1 MHREPV
7 SLVTGCEARV
17 KGAPMKIR
25 KRTTIF
31 GIVFGGLL
39 AAASGFGLA
48 EDRPTPTPT
57 PVPTQSPTPR
67 PAGGQSLKE
76 IGKDTELK
84 GGASGTPIVISND
97 NLAEIAEQGSVTSV
111 EKGAGSGAGRRPV
124 RQPGQVTVV
133 ESDPQHSDE
142 RRRYWRNQYER
153 QVELIEGLQRQI
165 VTLDQE
171 IPGLWRDFYSR
182 DDPAYRDGVIKP
194 QLDAAMGR
202 RQSLEEQ
209 LATAVPRLAE
219 IKSQARA
226 DGAEPGWFRGI
237 PTPAPL
243 PPTPPPGAVSD

>member
-25 KRTTIF
+25 KRTIR
-31 GIVFGGLL
+31 GMVVAGLL
-39 AAASGFGLA
+39 AAASVPGLA
-48 EDRPTPTPT
+48 EDRPTPTATAT
-57 PVPTQSPTPR
+57 PAQSPTPR
-67 PAGGQSLKE
+67 PAGGQSLRE

-84 GGASGTPIVISND
+84 GGKTGTPIVISND

-133 ESDPQHSDE
+133 ESDPQHTDE
-142 RRRYWRNQYER
+142 RRRYWRNQYES
-153 QVELIEGLQRQI
+153 QVELIESLQRQI
-165 VTLDQE
+165 QILDQE

-194 QLDAAMGR
+194 ALDAAMAR
-202 RQSLEEQ
+202 RQKLEEQ
-209 LATAVPRLAE
+209 LATAGPRLTE

>member
-25 KRTTIF
+25 KRTTIR
-31 GIVFGGLL
+31 GMVVAGLL
-39 AAASGFGLA
+39 AAASVPGMA

-57 PVPTQSPTPR
+57 ATPTQSPTPR
-67 PAGGQSLKE
+67 PAGGQSLRE

-84 GGASGTPIVISND
+84 GGGTGTPIVISNE

-133 ESDPQHSDE
+133 ESDPQHTDE
-142 RRRYWRNQYER
+142 RRRYWRNQYES

-165 VTLDQE
+165 QILDQK

-194 QLDAAMGR
+194 ELDAAMAR
-202 RQSLEEQ
+202 RQKLEEQ
-209 LATAVPRLAE
+209 LAAAGPRLSE

-243 PPTPPPGAVSD
+243 PPTPPPGAVRD

>member
-25 KRTTIF
+25 KRTTIR
-31 GIVFGGLL
+31 GMVVAGLL
-39 AAASGFGLA
+39 AAASVPGMA

-57 PVPTQSPTPR
+57 ATPTQSPTPR
-67 PAGGQSLKE
+67 PAGGQSLRE

-84 GGASGTPIVISND
+84 GGETGTPIVISNE

-133 ESDPQHSDE
+133 ESDPQHTDE
-142 RRRYWRNQYER
+142 RRRYWRNQYES

-165 VTLDQE
+165 QILDQK

-194 QLDAAMGR
+194 ELDAAMAR
-202 RQSLEEQ
+202 RQKLEEQ
-209 LATAVPRLAE
+209 LAAAGPRLSE

-243 PPTPPPGAVSD
+243 PPTPPPGAVRD

>member
-7 SLVTGCEARV
+7 SLGVGREARG
-17 KGAPMKIR
+17 KGAPMRIR
-25 KRTTIF
+25 KRSTIL

-39 AAASGFGLA
+39 AAASALGFA
-48 EDRPTPTPT
+48 EERPTPTPT
-57 PVPTQSPTPR
+57 PAATPSPTPR
-67 PAGGQSLKE
+67 PAGGQSLQE

-84 GGASGTPIVISND
+84 GAASGTPIVISNE

-133 ESDPQHSDE
+133 ESDPQHTDE

-153 QVELIEGLQRQI
+153 QVELIEALQRQI
-165 VTLDQE
+165 QALDQE

-194 QLDAAMGR
+194 KLDAAMAQ
-202 RQSLEEQ
+202 RQKLEEQ
-209 LATAVPRLAE
+209 LATAGPRLTE